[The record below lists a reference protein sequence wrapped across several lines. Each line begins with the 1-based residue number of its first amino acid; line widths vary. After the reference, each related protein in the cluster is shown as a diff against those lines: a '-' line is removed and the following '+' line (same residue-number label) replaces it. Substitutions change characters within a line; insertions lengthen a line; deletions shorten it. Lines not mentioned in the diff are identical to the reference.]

1 MMDNLVPPKSHW
13 MYPGL
18 KRQATIET
26 AMEPDTRLHFIAAAD
41 VGRFAAAAF
50 ADPSRF
56 DKQEIE
62 LAAEA
67 LTMAE
72 VAGVVSDATGKN
84 VTAVHYSEKEAVDR
98 GNPPG
103 LTESQ
108 VWASVEG
115 YKVDTRQANSHGIA
129 LERLSD
135 WAARMRERFDIG

>member
-1 MMDNLVPPKSHW
+1 

-18 KRQATIET
+18 KPRAAIET

-56 DKQEIE
+56 DKQEID

-67 LTMAE
+67 LTMTE
-72 VAGVVSDATGKN
+72 VADIVSNAIGKK
-84 VTAVHYSEKEAVDR
+84 VTAEHYSEKEAVDR

-115 YKVDTRQANSHGIA
+115 YKVDTQQANSHGIT

-135 WAARMRERFDIG
+135 WVARMRERFDIN